1 MTDDAHAPSR
11 GSADSPGG
19 DDHVDV
25 TGSLDEPSSRRIDLR
40 IGLIASILGLVATVA
55 ISVYGW
61 LNTEAGQQVAV
72 HFGPDG
78 QPDRWGS
85 RLEAFGVMPAVLAG
99 VTVLLAVLPR
109 IDPRRSGIAKS
120 MRAYNLVWA
129 AVVVFLAVVHLMAT
143 RSAVSETDSGINA
156 RLLVVVLGVLYL
168 VIGNYLPKTGSNWF
182 FGIRTPWTL
191 SDERVWTATHR
202 LGGRLFMVSGLLTL
216 VAAVVVPDS
225 VAIGL
230 VVAMAIVTA
239 VVTMVYSYVLYRRL
253 NPPIDA

>member
-1 MTDDAHAPSR
+1 MTDDAQTPSR
-11 GSADSPGG
+11 GSAHPSSG

-25 TGSLDEPSSRRIDLR
+25 TASLDEPSSRRIDLR
-40 IGLIASILGLVATVA
+40 VGLIASLLGLVVTIA

-85 RLEAFGVMPAVLAG
+85 RLEAFGVMPAVLLG

-129 AVVVFLAVVHLMAT
+129 AVVVFLAVIHLMAT

-156 RLLVVVLGVLYL
+156 RLVVVVLGVLYL

-202 LGGRLFMVSGLLTL
+202 LGGRLFMASGLFTL
-216 VAAVVVPDS
+216 VAAVVGPDS

-230 VVAMAIVTA
+230 AVAMAVVTA
-239 VVTMVYSYVLYRRL
+239 VVTIVYSYVLYRRL
-253 NPPIDA
+253 NPPIEP